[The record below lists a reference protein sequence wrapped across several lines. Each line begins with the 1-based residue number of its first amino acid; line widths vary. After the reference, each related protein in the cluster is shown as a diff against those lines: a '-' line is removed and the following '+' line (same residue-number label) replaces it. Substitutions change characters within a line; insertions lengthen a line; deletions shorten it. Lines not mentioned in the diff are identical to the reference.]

1 MKYAYIQNSVVVDLV
16 QVQPGGI
23 FSPEYAAQFIEVPDD
38 VEIGYLRDGEKF
50 IAPQI
55 DITSIKIQKNIEI
68 NEARLSANF
77 STFPHSGK
85 IFACDQLSR
94 SDIDGTNGFVSLYGA
109 LPQGWPGGWK
119 AVDNSY
125 ISITSVNDWK
135 AFYSSMFA
143 QGNANFLRA
152 QALKVKL
159 DQATTLQ
166 EVQAI
171 TWDTAV

>member
-1 MKYAYIQNSVVVDLV
+1 MARFAIIYVGRIINHAEADTDFAIAQGWIPAGDSRIGDLW
-16 QVQPGGI
+16 
-23 FSPEYAAQFIEVPDD
+23 
-38 VEIGYLRDGEKF
+38 DGEKF
-50 IAPQI
+50 SHPTI
-55 DITSIKIQKNIEI
+55 DISQLKAEKNTEI
-68 NEARLSANF
+68 NEARLKANF
-77 STFPHSGK
+77 ITFTHLSK
-85 IFACDQLSR
+85 TFACDQLSR

-125 ISITSVNDWK
+125 LSITSVNDWK

-143 QGNANFLRA
+143 QGNTNFLHA

-159 DQATTLQ
+159 EQATTLQ

-171 TWDTAV
+171 AWDTAA